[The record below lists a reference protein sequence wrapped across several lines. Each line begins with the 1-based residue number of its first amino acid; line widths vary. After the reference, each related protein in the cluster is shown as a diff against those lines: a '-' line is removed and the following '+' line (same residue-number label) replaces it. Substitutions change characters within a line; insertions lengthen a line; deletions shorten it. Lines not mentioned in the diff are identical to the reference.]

1 MQTRK
6 NNRVQT
12 ILQILLVVGLCG
24 IGLLI
29 IAGMGAFKQTSTSRS
44 LVFRVK
50 SSEGVSYITFQAA
63 GTAIP
68 DATEFN
74 TPWVKYVDTTV
85 GDAELRDPYRRPPVE
100 KRQQYGAH
108 RRRSLR
114 RNCAVNSRLPVHRKH
129 LTKTRPRSPGE
140 PAAGFFNL
148 FRKHCYCSA
157 LVN

>member
-68 DATEFN
+68 DTTEVN
-74 TPWVKYVDTTV
+74 TPWVKNVDTTV
-85 GDAELRDPYRRPPVE
+85 GDEVYLTAYTPTENGTLSCEIFIDGRLWKSDSNKVPTEGV
-100 KRQQYGAH
+100 A
-108 RRRSLR
+108 
-114 RNCAVNSRLPVHRKH
+114 CAGIVP
-129 LTKTRPRSPGE
+129 
-140 PAAGFFNL
+140 
-148 FRKHCYCSA
+148 
-157 LVN
+157 